1 MEPKRVTTN
10 DSDEACALGWEKMDS
25 QESGENGGGG
35 GSGVQMRPVSPA
47 LKVGGVVLSVVSAP
61 SLPLGAFNK

>member
-25 QESGENGGGG
+25 QELDRVEWEDGEEEAEYKC
-35 GSGVQMRPVSPA
+35 VQSP
-47 LKVGGVVLSVVSAP
+47 LL
-61 SLPLGAFNK
+61 L